1 MRDYN
6 FFQPYLFGGRGRGP
20 SDDQFPYV
28 LFILLLVIAAAALP
42 AYNYYRLMQL
52 DAEVSQ
58 LSTSVLNDP
67 DYALLAEVS
76 TAQGIVNN
84 ARINLAALQQIDVNL
99 AASEWVRA
107 PFLEALTGVFPR
119 DIAMRNLTI
128 SPNGQVQI
136 TGEATNKPA
145 IAELQLNLR
154 NTGHFTNLHVPTIS
168 RDQQDG
174 GGTFSFVLLA
184 QVKGVGANAGN

>member
-6 FFQPYLFGGRGRGP
+6 FFQPYLSRGKGRGQ

-28 LFILLLVIAAAALP
+28 LFVLLLIIAVAALP
-42 AYNYYRLMQL
+42 AYNYYRLMEL
-52 DAEVSQ
+52 DAEVDR

-67 DYALLAEVS
+67 NYGLLSEVS

-84 ARINLAALQQIDVNL
+84 ARANLATLQQIDTNL
-99 AASEWVRA
+99 TGAEWIRE
-107 PFLEALTGVFPR
+107 PFLEAVTGVFPR
-119 DIAMRNLTI
+119 DVAMRNLTI
-128 SPNGQVQI
+128 SPSGQVQI

-168 RDQQDG
+168 RGQEDG

>member
-6 FFQPYLFGGRGRGP
+6 FFQPYLFKGKGRGP
-20 SDDQFPYV
+20 GDDQFPYV
-28 LFILLLVIAAAALP
+28 LFILLLIIAVAALP
-42 AYNYYRLMQL
+42 AYNYYRLMEL
-52 DAEVSQ
+52 DAEVDQ

-67 DYALLAEVS
+67 NYGLLSEVS
-76 TAQGIVNN
+76 SAQGIVNT
-84 ARINLAALQQIDVNL
+84 ARANLATLQQIDTNL
-99 AASEWVRA
+99 TKAEWIKE

-119 DIAMRNLTI
+119 DVAMRNLTI

-154 NTGHFTNLHVPTIS
+154 NTGYFNNLHVTTIS
-168 RDQQDG
+168 RAAEAGAQS
-174 GGTFSFVLLA
+174 FSFVLLA

>member
-6 FFQPYLFGGRGRGP
+6 FFQPYLFGSKGRGP

-28 LFILLLVIAAAALP
+28 LFVLLLIIAVAALP
-42 AYNYYRLMQL
+42 AYNYYRLMEL
-52 DAEVSQ
+52 DAEVSE

-67 DYALLAEVS
+67 NYGLLSEVS

-84 ARINLAALQQIDVNL
+84 ARINLATLQQIDVNL
-99 AASEWVRA
+99 TESEWVRE

-119 DIAMRNLTI
+119 DVAMLSLTV

-136 TGEATNKPA
+136 IGEATNKPA

-154 NTGHFTNLHVPTIS
+154 NTGHFSNLHVTTIS
-168 RDQQDG
+168 RAQEDG
-174 GGTFSFVLLA
+174 GGAFSFALLA